1 MSKYSQDEFIPKHP
15 EKVMGKKQIF
25 YRSSWELLM
34 MNFLDN
40 HPSVIQWSS
49 ESIRIPYTN
58 PLTGQRTQYI
68 PDFFILSQ
76 DKHGKRQAEM
86 IEVKPKREAL
96 MEHARSQRDKAF
108 LAINTA
114 KFAAAMIW
122 AKKNGVRFSVITED
136 QLFVQSGNK
145 LKNKR

>member
-1 MSKYSQDEFIPKHP
+1 MSKYSQDKFIPKHP
-15 EKVMGKKQIF
+15 EKLLGKKEIF

-40 HPSVIQWSS
+40 HPSVIQWAS

-58 PLTGQRTQYI
+58 PLTGQRTQYV
-68 PDFFILSQ
+68 PDFFVLSQ
-76 DKHGKRQAEM
+76 DRNGKRQAEM
-86 IEVKPKREAL
+86 VEVKPKNEAL

-114 KFAAAMIW
+114 KFAAAMVFC
-122 AKKNGVRFSVITED
+122 KKNNIKFTVITED
-136 QLFVQSGNK
+136 QLFRQKG
-145 LKNKR
+145 KNK